1 MDTNENKLAEQKK
14 CSIPKIW
21 GVIAIFIGIA
31 ALVLVLLVSQ
41 KGEETIVSSSSLKKA
56 VNISELSTAQF
67 TYNGVVAVYK
77 DEKKKKLKCNIRYNA
92 KAKAGIDMTKIEF
105 DIDEEAKTV
114 KPILPEIQ
122 VTAIVDEKSLSF
134 LPEEAKIGLR
144 EALTACEEDAQREA
158 EASPR
163 LKELA
168 EENLQSIITAL
179 TYPLLNREEEP
190 YQIIWN

>member
-1 MDTNENKLAEQKK
+1 MTSTRRQNGKTD
-14 CSIPKIW
+14 
-21 GVIAIFIGIA
+21 
-31 ALVLVLLVSQ
+31 
-41 KGEETIVSSSSLKKA
+41 SSR
-56 VNISELSTAQF
+56 NTGHC
-67 TYNGVVAVYK
+67 Y
-77 DEKKKKLKCNIRYNA
+77 R
-92 KAKAGIDMTKIEF
+92 
-105 DIDEEAKTV
+105 
-114 KPILPEIQ
+114 
-122 VTAIVDEKSLSF
+122 DEKSLSF
-134 LPEEAKIGLR
+134 LPEEAKIGLQ

>member
-1 MDTNENKLAEQKK
+1 
-14 CSIPKIW
+14 
-21 GVIAIFIGIA
+21 
-31 ALVLVLLVSQ
+31 
-41 KGEETIVSSSSLKKA
+41 
-56 VNISELSTAQF
+56 
-67 TYNGVVAVYK
+67 
-77 DEKKKKLKCNIRYNA
+77 
-92 KAKAGIDMTKIEF
+92 MTKIEF